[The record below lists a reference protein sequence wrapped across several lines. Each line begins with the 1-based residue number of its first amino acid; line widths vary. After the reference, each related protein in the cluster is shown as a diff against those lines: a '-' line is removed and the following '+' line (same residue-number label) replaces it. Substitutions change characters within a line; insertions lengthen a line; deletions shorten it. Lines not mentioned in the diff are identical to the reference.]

1 MTRLLMVSALDLD
14 DIRPTGGWILAL
26 EIMLDGIGENIGLTF
41 PIRTGILL
49 RTKHNSLASVHAVNP
64 IYYLI
69 QPFHFLELFGVDV
82 EEILLNRVIIMGT
95 GIWVYP
101 STCD

>member
-1 MTRLLMVSALDLD
+1 
-14 DIRPTGGWILAL
+14 
-26 EIMLDGIGENIGLTF
+26 MLDGIGENIGLALT
-41 PIRTGILL
+41 ILLGILL

-69 QPFHFLELFGVDV
+69 QPFHFLELFGIDV

-95 GIWVYP
+95 GIEVNPKVW
-101 STCD
+101 TD

>member
-1 MTRLLMVSALDLD
+1 MTELFFFLSVCVEADHV
-14 DIRPTGGWILAL
+14 RPSCGRIGTL

-64 IYYLI
+64 IYRAGEYEVWGSEGL
-69 QPFHFLELFGVDV
+69 
-82 EEILLNRVIIMGT
+82 
-95 GIWVYP
+95 
-101 STCD
+101 